1 MGSRGAFVN
10 VNTKDFT
17 FVDDGQTY
25 HSIGEVDGV
34 KVLVRDKGSV
44 KAPDYSHTKNRIYA
58 VIQNGSLKH
67 LSWYDDDHNQR
78 VSIDFLHPHKGVQ
91 PHKHIYLDHT
101 GPGIPIT
108 EKELEFANKIRRRFN
123 VK

>member
-44 KAPDYSHTKNRIYA
+44 KAPDYSHKDTVRT
-58 VIQNGSLKH
+58 
-67 LSWYDDDHNQR
+67 R
-78 VSIDFLHPHKGVQ
+78 R
-91 PHKHIYLDHT
+91 T
-101 GPGIPIT
+101 GKPPGCPP
-108 EKELEFANKIRRRFN
+108 
-123 VK
+123 

>member
-44 KAPDYSHTKNRIYA
+44 KAPDYSHTKNRVYA

-91 PHKHIYLDHT
+91 PHKYIYLDHT

-108 EKELEFANKIRRRFN
+108 EKELELANKIRRRFN

>member
-44 KAPDYSHTKNRIYA
+44 KAPDYSHTKNRVYA
-58 VIQNGSLKH
+58 VIQNDSLKH

-101 GPGIPIT
+101 GSGIPIT
-108 EKELEFANKIRRRFN
+108 EKELELANKIRRRFN

>member
-44 KAPDYSHTKNRIYA
+44 KAPDYSHTKNRVYA

-91 PHKHIYLDHT
+91 PHKHIYLDHI

-108 EKELEFANKIRRRFN
+108 EKELELANKIRRRFN